1 MQKFFYLTAMAWL
14 GVYPM
19 HAQDMQK
26 SEDTNRDNT
35 KVEKHRSDTSTEPS
49 TLLKRKS
56 ENTIG
61 PQRHLSEAIG
71 NSMGQYP
78 HTDKLSTSNL
88 PEMTVYEP
96 KGNYKMRVFE
106 VDSTKQFHL
115 KIYKAL

>member
-1 MQKFFYLTAMAWL
+1 MEKFFYLTAMAWL
-14 GVYPM
+14 GIYPTY
-19 HAQDMQK
+19 AQDIKK

-35 KVEKHRSDTSTEPS
+35 MVEKHWNDKSTKPYA
-49 TLLKRKS
+49 LLKR
-56 ENTIG
+56 EAGRAIE

-78 HTDKLSTSNL
+78 HTDKLSSSNL